1 MRSVREHGT
10 VTFIV
15 DAFFVSRRLNWGTEW
30 ALPAGEGRTAG
41 VCSGLEGRGNRP
53 DGVAHRACRFVSNCR
68 SFCVLDYGTE
78 RNEKMNYMYSL
89 CRWFLEFLEW
99 ISTLQEFNKK
109 SRNMVTQFFY

>member
-78 RNEKMNYMYSL
+78 RNEKMNYSD
-89 CRWFLEFLEW
+89 RVGG
-99 ISTLQEFNKK
+99 S
-109 SRNMVTQFFY
+109 